1 MPSSKNGSM
10 DSKNVGRG
18 PTVGNKGN
26 PTKRGEFK
34 ADKVTKEGTAREI
47 LGALAARAD
56 SPTTPTTNHEARQ
69 GQISPVTNKGRG
81 PRKGNK

>member
-1 MPSSKNGSM
+1 MPQSKDNINS
-10 DSKNVGRG
+10 GRG

-26 PTKRGEFK
+26 PSKREEFK
-34 ADKVTKEGTAREI
+34 SDKVSKESAAREI

-56 SPTTPTTNHEARQ
+56 SPTTPTTNHEAKQ